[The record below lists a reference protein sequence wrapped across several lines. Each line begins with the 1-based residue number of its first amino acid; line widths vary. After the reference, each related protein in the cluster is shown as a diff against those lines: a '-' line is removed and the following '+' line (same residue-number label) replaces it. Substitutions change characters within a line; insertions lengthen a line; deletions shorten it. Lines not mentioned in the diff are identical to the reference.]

1 MSGSLKKQPSLNNI
15 YRGGAENNTSAS
27 TLPGDRTNRPPIHY
41 VQRILADKLTRDEM
55 KDLWVTLRTE
65 QLDWVDAFIDHQG
78 HIAMANVL
86 MNSIYKT
93 APRENLTKELLEK
106 ENSFFKCFRVLSMLS
121 QGLYEFSTHRLMTDT
136 VAEGLFSTKLA
147 TRKMAT
153 EIFVC
158 MLEKKI
164 KADSKQFLPH

>member
-1 MSGSLKKQPSLNNI
+1 
-15 YRGGAENNTSAS
+15 
-27 TLPGDRTNRPPIHY
+27 
-41 VQRILADKLTRDEM
+41 
-55 KDLWVTLRTE
+55 
-65 QLDWVDAFIDHQG
+65 
-78 HIAMANVL
+78 
-86 MNSIYKT
+86 
-93 APRENLTKELLEK
+93 
-106 ENSFFKCFRVLSMLS
+106 MLS

-136 VAEGLFSTKLA
+136 VAEGLFSMKLA